1 MLARRRRRAALGTAG
16 VAVVGAAVALVVSLL
31 PAVAVWLKPDRRFAA
46 GGVLYNDHGTALGY
60 AEPMVGGNPALP
72 STARDMTGYQVDV
85 ANGQVE
91 VGAARPGAVRHF
103 DPHRPASGPNAYNMD
118 QVVTFDPPGRPLLPV
133 VSISQALARPAGTVS
148 LVDADIIMGDG
159 GAARVCSAG
168 HRTDHV
174 PFPPCPAGPTT
185 SRSPPA
191 RPARPSCASS
201 PTRPGTGTCRQWWDL
216 SSCATGLPVSA
227 KRPSSAAP
235 SPARPTPSTERCPRP
250 ARRDAGP

>member
-103 DPHRPASGPNAYNMD
+103 DPHRPVSGPNAYNME

-148 LVDADIIMGDG
+148 LVDADIIMVDD

-174 PFPPCPAGPTT
+174 PFPPCPAG
-185 SRSPPA
+185 SPEL
-191 RPARPSCASS
+191 RFVSDPSGHGYVWAVVGPLFLRNGASGFS
-201 PTRPGTGTCRQWWDL
+201 QAAVFGSAIAGAAYAIDGTV
-216 SSCATGLPVSA
+216 P
-227 KRPSSAAP
+227 AP
-235 SPARPTPSTERCPRP
+235 SP
-250 ARRDAGP
+250 